1 MELKLVYEDDDYTTH
16 EVDVTT
22 SRFSIGRYVDND
34 LVIDDSNLSRRH
46 ALIEDF
52 DGTYFLSD
60 CGSQNGT
67 TLNGRPVSGPT
78 QIKNGDRIVLGDSQ
92 EFRVKFVEP
101 QAEHQGKQ
109 ESRPKSVSI
118 KASTAS
124 QRSQASTV
132 AVQQSSGLSVQTI
145 QILIGVVAVS
155 LMVIIGAVVIFLV
168 GFGNGGKGN
177 TNNQNANI
185 ENDNGG
191 VVVENSPSS
200 SSSPSSSPITSQTN
214 GNSSTPT
221 STPDPKLNNFEA
233 VAKKFMQQLNPKDK
247 RPYAFPSDKIVAAI
261 NSKAEQY
268 RGSAQL
274 ASALKNLQSN
284 SSSLVTKAKSNGMQ
298 PGLLI
303 FTALALTDGG
313 KNGDPVAKAQSI
325 FDTLL
330 SVQQTL
336 GEEDVDSSLIVIAGY
351 LYGPGTKKSHPLLD
365 PLRRLPKN
373 TMSDRNVWFLYEHG
387 GIKEEAYN
395 LVVTAIALGAISQ
408 NPQLF
413 NVNAPQLTF

>member
-1 MELKLVYEDDDYTTH
+1 MELKLVYEDVDYTTH

-22 SRFSIGRYVDND
+22 SRFSIGRHVDND
-34 LVIDDSNLSRRH
+34 LVLDDSNLSRRH

-67 TLNGRPVSGPT
+67 TLNGRSVSGPT
-78 QIKNGDRIVLGDSQ
+78 QIKDGDKIVLGDSL
-92 EFRVKFVEP
+92 EFRVEFVKP
-101 QAEHQGKQ
+101 QEEQK
-109 ESRPKSVSI
+109 SRPKSVSI

-124 QRSQASTV
+124 HRNQASTV
-132 AVQQSSGLSVQTI
+132 AVQQSSGLPIQTI
-145 QILIGVVAVS
+145 QILIGVAAVS
-155 LMVIIGAVVIFLV
+155 VVLIIGAVVIFLV
-168 GFGNGGKGN
+168 GFGGGKGN
-177 TNNQNANI
+177 TNNQNINI
-185 ENDNGG
+185 ENDNGE
-191 VVVENSPSS
+191 VVVENSPSP
-200 SSSPSSSPITSQTN
+200 SSPSSSPTTPQTN
-214 GNSSTPT
+214 GNNTTPLP
-221 STPDPKLNNFEA
+221 TPDPKLNNFEA
-233 VAKKFMQQLNPKDK
+233 AAKQFMLKLNPHDK
-247 RPYAFPSDKIVAAI
+247 RPYAFPSEKIVSAI
-261 NSKAEQY
+261 SAKADSY
-268 RGSAQL
+268 RGSTQL

-284 SSSLVTKAKSNGMQ
+284 SASLTEKAKGNGMQ

-330 SVQQTL
+330 SAQQTL

-351 LYGPGTKKSHPLLD
+351 TYGPGTKKSHPLLD

-373 TMSDRNVWFLYEHG
+373 TLSDRNVWFLYEHG

-395 LVVTAIALGAISQ
+395 LVITAIALGAISQ

>member
-1 MELKLVYEDDDYTTH
+1 MELKLVYEDDDYATH

-22 SRFSIGRYVDND
+22 SRFSIGRHDDND
-34 LVIDDSNLSRRH
+34 CVIDDSNLSRRH
-46 ALIEDF
+46 ALIENF
-52 DGTYFLSD
+52 DGAYFLSD

-67 TLNGRPVSGPT
+67 TLNGHAVSGPT
-78 QIKNGDRIVLGDSQ
+78 QINNGDIIILGDSQ

-101 QAEHQGKQ
+101 QAEEK
-109 ESRPKSVSI
+109 SRPKSVSI

-124 QRSQASTV
+124 HRNQASTV

-155 LMVIIGAVVIFLV
+155 LVVIIGAVVIFLV

-177 TNNQNANI
+177 TNNQNVNI
-185 ENDNGG
+185 ENENGE

-200 SSSPSSSPITSQTN
+200 SSSPSSSPTTSQTN
-214 GNSSTPT
+214 GNNTTPT

-233 VAKKFMQQLNPKDK
+233 AAKKFMLQLNTNDK
-247 RPYAFPSDKIVAAI
+247 VPYAFPSEKIVSTISA
-261 NSKAEQY
+261 KAEQY
-268 RGSAQL
+268 RGSTQL
-274 ASALKNLQSN
+274 ASALKGLQSN
-284 SSSLVTKAKSNGMQ
+284 SSSLVTKAKGNGMQ

-313 KNGDPVAKAQSI
+313 RNGDPVAKAQSI
-325 FDTLL
+325 FGDLL
-330 SVQQTL
+330 FVQQTL
-336 GEEDVDSSLIVIAGY
+336 GEENVDGSLIVIAGY
-351 LYGPGTKKSHPLLD
+351 LYGTGTKKSHPLLD

-373 TMSDRNVWFLYEHG
+373 TMRDRNVWFLYEHG

-395 LVVTAIALGAISQ
+395 LVITAIALGAISQ
-408 NPQLF
+408 NPQLY
-413 NVNAPQLTF
+413 NVNAPPLTF